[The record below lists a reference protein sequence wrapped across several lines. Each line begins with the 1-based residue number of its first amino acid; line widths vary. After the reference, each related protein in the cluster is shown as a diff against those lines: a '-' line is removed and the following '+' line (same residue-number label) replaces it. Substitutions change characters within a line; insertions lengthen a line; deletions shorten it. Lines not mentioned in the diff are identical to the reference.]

1 MTLKPKYHLSEVRT
15 LEDSSIT
22 NLGRYRC
29 RSLPAAGAILKEE
42 DGDNQQ
48 MQLL

>member
-1 MTLKPKYHLSEVRT
+1 MGKRILVVGA
-15 LEDSSIT
+15 T
-22 NLGRYRC
+22 NMDFTMEM